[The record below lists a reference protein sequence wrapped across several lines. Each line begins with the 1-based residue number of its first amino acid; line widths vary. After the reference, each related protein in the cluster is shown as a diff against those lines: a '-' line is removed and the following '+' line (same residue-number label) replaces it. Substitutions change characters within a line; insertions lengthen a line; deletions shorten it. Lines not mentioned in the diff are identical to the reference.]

1 MSVNRGDVR
10 RNRSAVSTS
19 SVITRLSE
27 LDHEL
32 CSLLST
38 HRVLTT
44 TQLVALSR
52 RPERT
57 IDYRLKR
64 LHDAKLVGRT
74 RPYLASGSAP
84 FSWWLTRSGARMVEG
99 TSPAPGKAE
108 PNPLFIRHTTAIA
121 GLYVAL
127 SELGEDSG
135 LACVTWLRDEDAWED
150 WSPGIGRPSHLR
162 PDAYVEIELHVDG
175 RTAVAPA
182 FVEIDFATMDQARLR
197 AKVARHRDYVRDRA
211 WRNRHPGAPVLLL
224 LTASEQRVTRFLA
237 TVERDRPKLSL
248 YEGRDPT
255 RIDALVAACAAVTSP
270 EEALCAPVWRASP
283 SDAPMAL
290 SAILTANVRTYRQA
304 VRASRALREE
314 AQRHQRA
321 SAIERL
327 REESDAI
334 AKRLGGIGALAVG
347 FVAGQ
352 VLRREEWAEANL
364 DLLEAT
370 LDWWRMDRRSREPL
384 VVHDGWVEQHR
395 RFWTP
400 QAREL
405 LSRREAIALRDPRL
419 RALSARL
426 AIGELLESWALD
438 ATATPVDGRALSAE
452 LAAEYDVRRRDA
464 TERTW
469 RELSRPRRMLTSV
482 ADLDASYDQTH
493 LVTCTACGI
502 ARHVPED
509 ERGWEDP
516 SRCPT
521 CGGQLVPATS
531 DPPPPPELEESL
543 AIIRRVLAAD
553 ASDWEASW

>member
-493 LVTCTACGI
+493 LVTCTVCGI

>member
-304 VRASRALREE
+304 VRAS
-314 AQRHQRA
+314 
-321 SAIERL
+321 
-327 REESDAI
+327 
-334 AKRLGGIGALAVG
+334 
-347 FVAGQ
+347 
-352 VLRREEWAEANL
+352 
-364 DLLEAT
+364 
-370 LDWWRMDRRSREPL
+370 
-384 VVHDGWVEQHR
+384 
-395 RFWTP
+395 
-400 QAREL
+400 
-405 LSRREAIALRDPRL
+405 
-419 RALSARL
+419 
-426 AIGELLESWALD
+426 
-438 ATATPVDGRALSAE
+438 
-452 LAAEYDVRRRDA
+452 
-464 TERTW
+464 
-469 RELSRPRRMLTSV
+469 
-482 ADLDASYDQTH
+482 
-493 LVTCTACGI
+493 
-502 ARHVPED
+502 
-509 ERGWEDP
+509 
-516 SRCPT
+516 
-521 CGGQLVPATS
+521 
-531 DPPPPPELEESL
+531 
-543 AIIRRVLAAD
+543 
-553 ASDWEASW
+553 